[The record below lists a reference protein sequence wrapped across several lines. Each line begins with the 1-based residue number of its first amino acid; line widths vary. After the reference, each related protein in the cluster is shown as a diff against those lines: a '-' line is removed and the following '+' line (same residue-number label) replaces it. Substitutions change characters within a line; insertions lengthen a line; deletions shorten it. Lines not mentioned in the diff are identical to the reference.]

1 MRVINLLNNVSD
13 RRTEGRRLLLEARRE
28 MLRVVTRA
36 ERLDLPDVVLL
47 RMSHQQRLQGS

>member
-1 MRVINLLNNVSD
+1 MINLLNNVSD
-13 RRTEGRRLLLEARRE
+13 RRTEGRGLLLEARRE